1 MAPSVVDCWKT
12 PQASTIIAMN
22 ARQQRP
28 MVLTPL
34 VLIEIPPL
42 NLPTLR
48 TREHVSMTLRGGTEA
63 PSLGRDTVT
72 ENAYCRQQPMPCFV
86 SHVLPQEVT
95 TAKSQPCGKLWRA
108 GSGNIDLPC
117 CCQRPNVVPETLQI
131 PDCWNMNPAK
141 MGGDE
146 CALPRCTPVRYSLA
160 STFEDDD
167 AQTQE
172 DSAPRCKPARRARQN
187 PDLRT
192 PHSKAH
198 SGVSKANPKR
208 FSR

>member
-1 MAPSVVDCWKT
+1 
-12 PQASTIIAMN
+12 MN

-95 TAKSQPCGKLWRA
+95 TAK
-108 GSGNIDLPC
+108 
-117 CCQRPNVVPETLQI
+117 
-131 PDCWNMNPAK
+131 
-141 MGGDE
+141 
-146 CALPRCTPVRYSLA
+146 
-160 STFEDDD
+160 
-167 AQTQE
+167 
-172 DSAPRCKPARRARQN
+172 
-187 PDLRT
+187 
-192 PHSKAH
+192 
-198 SGVSKANPKR
+198 ANPVENFGAPAAEISIYPAAANAR
-208 FSR
+208 ISFPRPY